1 MIRFA
6 CSGALACATVALA
19 ASSASAAAGPVI
31 TSGTLT
37 DPSGNPTFG
46 TVRVYPFPHVSGR
59 AVLPVLGQ
67 AHTGPD
73 GRFAVRASDERLLER
88 FARQRDGYLSF
99 TAVAETAGHRHESTF
114 TGFVARTR
122 DGLRVVDSAATT
134 RRAGVARIASA
145 DAPAPRLTITARVPR
160 PTFAYASQQGQC
172 KNERQVR
179 VTGRSRRSTVVGELN
194 NAYNDGT
201 WGRFTYGRQRYADS
215 WIGVA
220 WDPPDVGDVTV
231 APIIEDEEHITDSGR
246 ATFPAARR
254 RWSRRLRST
263 FEYVR
268 LAVRNNTCA
277 AWDVYVRPES
287 WIGDTDS
294 SIKQR
299 GALNRCD
306 PNAFRGGFEGGSGFW
321 RATSEAVRWTRGV
334 NAFGIKLTS
343 RSGFSENVTLAYRFG
358 GPIRK
363 GHYLCGPDGRQSP
376 YQAGRVFS
384 GALRR

>member
-1 MIRFA
+1 VLRDQ
-6 CSGALACATVALA
+6 SGQP
-19 ASSASAAAGPVI
+19 SA
-31 TSGTLT
+31 
-37 DPSGNPTFG
+37 G
-46 TVRVYPFPHVSGR
+46 TVRVYAWPHHERPMS
-59 AVLPVLGQ
+59 LPLLGEAQ
-67 AHTGPD
+67 AGAD
-73 GRFAVRASDERLLER
+73 GAFVVTAADDARLAKL
-88 FARQRDGYLSF
+88 ARQRDGWLDMI
-99 TAVAETAGHRHESTF
+99 AVGETPGYQGRWVF
-114 TGFVARTR
+114 TGFIVGEQRAVKSVAPR
-122 DGLRVVDSAATT
+122 DVTT
-134 RRAGVARIASA
+134 TAGVARASGPTRSP
-145 DAPAPRLTITARVPR
+145 DIRITAKRRLPAVVRAAQVGGEPPSNRCR
-160 PTFAYASQQGQC
+160 PEYQTL
-172 KNERQVR
+172 KPL
-179 VTGRSRRSTVVGELN
+179 TTRRWALIGELN